1 MAWQQASDH
10 MEPVSPSQPMPVAGR
25 LSEIDITRG
34 FVIVLM
40 ALDHTRDFFGDHSI
54 DALDVAH
61 TSAALFFARW
71 LTHLCAP
78 TFVLL
83 AGISVYL
90 VQSKERRLT
99 LSQLAFRGLWL
110 VVLEQTFLR
119 CLGWYFNFDY
129 HYMNA
134 GILWGTGWAMVL
146 LAGILALQPPAYLV
160 GVLGLALMT
169 GHSFLA
175 ALLGPSWWATL
186 LLRSDELLPAPG
198 WHFYVSYPVLPW
210 LGVMAFGYWLG
221 ALVQKY
227 SAFTAALP
235 QRLGLLGLFMIVAFV
250 LIRLPNSLDPDPW
263 SVQRRFGFTFL
274 SFLNTEKYPP
284 SFPFLLMTLGPMICF
299 LALASFL
306 PRALSQVL
314 IVLGRVPLFFY
325 LAHIVLIHV
334 LAVFVALIRFG
345 HAEWLYQG
353 PGIFWSETLP
363 GHPPGYGL
371 GLGWVVA
378 IWLLVLALLWPICRS
393 YGRYKQS
400 HSSWWLRYL

>member
-1 MAWQQASDH
+1 MS
-10 MEPVSPSQPMPVAGR
+10 SNR

-34 FVIVLM
+34 LVMVLM

-61 TSAALFFARW
+61 TSVPLFFARW

-78 TFVLL
+78 TFVFL
-83 AGISVYL
+83 AGVSVAL
-90 VQSKERRLT
+90 ARSKQAGLP
-99 LSQLAFRGLWL
+99 LSQLALRGVWL

-119 CLGWYFNFDY
+119 CFGWYFNFDY
-129 HYMNA
+129 RFMNA
-134 GILWGTGWAMVL
+134 GILWGTGWAMVS
-146 LAGILALQPPAYLV
+146 LAGVLALHLPSKLI
-160 GVLGLALMT
+160 GILGLALMA

-175 ALLGPSWWATL
+175 VAVDSTWWGTL
-186 LLRSDELLPAPG
+186 ILRSAELLPAPG

-210 LGVMAFGYWLG
+210 FGVMAFGYG
-221 ALVQKY
+221 AGAFIQK
-227 SAFTAALP
+227 AGVNP
-235 QRLGLLGLFMIVAFV
+235 RMHRVLLWSGIGMTLLFV
-250 LIRLPNSLDPDPW
+250 LLRIPNLLDPDPW
-263 SVQRRFGFTFL
+263 ALQARTGFTLL
-274 SFLNTEKYPP
+274 SFINTEKYPP
-284 SFPFLLMTLGPMICF
+284 SFLFLLMTLGPMVCF
-299 LALASFL
+299 MALASYL
-306 PRALSQVL
+306 PNVIQQPL

-334 LAVFVALIRFG
+334 LAVLLAFLRFG

-378 IWLLVLALLWPICRS
+378 IWLLVVALLWPICRW
-393 YGRYKQS
+393 YGQYKQS
-400 HSSWWLRYL
+400 HSSWWLKYL